1 MNHGKAVARATLV
14 VGLMLVGNTSRGD
27 DTLLQAPLMACP
39 SDKTMI
45 GGVNACGKVWKL
57 GSGRVTLTGD
67 GKLTVDIHGLVLND
81 DSVGKF
87 KGSPDG
93 VDAVAVA
100 LICGDKGGTIAAQ
113 TEPKAL
119 SQSGDAG
126 IEATLSMPKPCVDPV
141 VLVRERYE
149 GKIGGWLATTRK

>member
-1 MNHGKAVARATLV
+1 MGLQWAPRSPWH
-14 VGLMLVGNTSRGD
+14 VGSF
-27 DTLLQAPLMACP
+27 
-39 SDKTMI
+39 S
-45 GGVNACGKVWKL
+45 CGKIWKL
-57 GSGRVTLTGD
+57 ESGRVALTAG
-67 GKLTVDIHGLVLND
+67 GKLTVDIHGLGLND

-100 LICGDKGGTIAAQ
+100 LVCGDKGGAVVAQ

-119 SQSGDAG
+119 NQSGDAG
-126 IEATLSMPKPCVDPV
+126 IEATLSIPKACVDPV

>member
-1 MNHGKAVARATLV
+1 MNHAKSVARATLV
-14 VGLMLVGNTSRGD
+14 AGLMLVGHTALGD
-27 DTLLQAPLMACP
+27 DTLLKAPLVACP

-45 GGVNACGKVWKL
+45 GGVKACGKVWKL
-57 GSGRVTLTGD
+57 SSGRVTLTGD
-67 GKLTVDIHGLVLND
+67 GKLTVDIHGLVLDD

-93 VDAVAVA
+93 VDAIAVA
-100 LICGDKGGTIAAQ
+100 LICGDKGGTVAAQ
-113 TEPKAL
+113 TEPNAL

-126 IEATLSMPKPCVDPV
+126 IEAILSVPKPCVDPV
-141 VLVRERYE
+141 VLIRERYE

>member
-1 MNHGKAVARATLV
+1 MNHGKAVACTILLA
-14 VGLMLVGNTSRGD
+14 GSMLVGHTAWGD
-27 DTLLQAPLMACP
+27 DTLLKAPLVACP

-45 GGVNACGKVWKL
+45 GSVNACGKIWKI

-67 GKLTVDIHGLVLND
+67 GKLTVDIHGLVLDD

-119 SQSGDAG
+119 SQSGDVG
-126 IEATLSMPKPCVDPV
+126 IEATLSIPKPCADPV